1 MLANSIA
8 IVTPSYEGDRARCE
22 LLCES
27 IDRMA
32 HGDWHHYVLVA
43 DHDMPLFEHLAGPRR
58 TIVPDSILLPKWL
71 KPIRN
76 PFNPKARWRWISTKL
91 TAPVFPMTG
100 WHVQQLR
107 KILVARI
114 VDAPIIVM
122 ADSDSIVLRPFG
134 PELFIKKD
142 KIRLQVLEKAILMD
156 TPSFK
161 HHVTWSKGAAQLL
174 GLPSP
179 AFPADDFIHNL
190 VSWRRE
196 DVLAMIDH
204 IERTNGRDIV
214 SAMGRHRTFSEYQ
227 IYGAYIRNIS
237 NSAAYWADSQ
247 PLCHTY
253 WNGDALTQETFD
265 VFTQSM
271 APEQIAICIQSF
283 TDTSVGMIRD
293 YMNRFSA
300 TTAGT

>member
-1 MLANSIA
+1 MLKSQIA
-8 IVTPSYEGDRARCE
+8 IITPSYEGDRDRCV

-27 IDRMA
+27 MDRMA
-32 HGDWHHYVLVA
+32 RGDWHHYVLVA

-58 TIVPDSILLPKWL
+58 SVIPDSVILPKWL

-76 PFNPKARWRWISTKL
+76 PFNSKARWRWISTKL
-91 TAPVFPMTG
+91 TSPVLPMTG

-114 VDAPIIVM
+114 VDAPIMIM
-122 ADSDSIVLRPFG
+122 ADSDSVMLRPFG
-134 PELFIKKD
+134 PELFIHGETL
-142 KIRLQVLEKAILMD
+142 RLQVIEKAIRVD
-156 TPSFK
+156 IPTFK
-161 HHVTWSKGAAQLL
+161 HHVIWNKVAAQLL

-179 AFPADDFIHNL
+179 AFPADDYIHNL

-196 DVLAMIDH
+196 HALAMINH
-204 IERTNGRDIV
+204 IEKTQGRDMV
-214 SAMGRHRTFSEYQ
+214 SAIGRHRTFSEYQ
-227 IYGAYIRNIS
+227 IYGAYVKSIS
-237 NSAAYWADSQ
+237 GGAEYWPDSK

-265 VFTQSM
+265 VFTASLK
-271 APEQIAICIQSF
+271 PEQIAICVQSF

-293 YMNRFSA
+293 YMDKISA
-300 TTAGT
+300 IAADS